1 LARLKLPTIVG
12 NTVEV
17 LGILFAF
24 CLLLTASSVLST
36 SLRFLLYLIAMGAF
50 VFFPHGLAHYITG
63 RLVGVRFKYYFL
75 TKSAVSKLKLPLFST
90 LANQLPVLAL
100 KIDRASLRSVSNGR
114 RAVMFA
120 SGAVASMVLPFIVP
134 VASIGRVPLVFSVVL
149 FLVGAANA
157 AFDLYYS
164 PKAGDISKIKQSN

>member
-1 LARLKLPTIVG
+1 LARLKLPTVVG

-24 CLLLTASSVLST
+24 CLLLTAAYVLST

-75 TKSAVSKLKLPLFST
+75 AKSAVSKLTLPLFST

-100 KIDRASLRSVSNGR
+100 KIDQASLRSISNGR

-120 SGAVASMVLPFIVP
+120 SGAVASMLLPFIVP
-134 VASIGRVPLVFSVVL
+134 VASIGHIPIFVSAVL

-164 PKAGDISKIKQSN
+164 PKAGDISRAKGPN